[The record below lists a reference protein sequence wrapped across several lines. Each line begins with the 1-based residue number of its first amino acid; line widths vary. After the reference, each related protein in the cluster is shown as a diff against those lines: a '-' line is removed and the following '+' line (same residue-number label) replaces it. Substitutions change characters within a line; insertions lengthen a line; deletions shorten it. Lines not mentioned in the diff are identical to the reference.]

1 MEYYELPLTDEKE
14 SIDNEEQELFTSK
27 EYELQLNHKK
37 CILIMKINQYN
48 NILFQTR
55 YKNNLY
61 SKEYTYSEL
70 TKMLF
75 LINDYYDNIK
85 KIFKFL
91 DTSMTKNKISLLDDK
106 DETIIKLKIKKQLD
120 FDEVNCFLYLKL
132 INETKEKTDKI
143 SSKIINY
150 KFLYESIKKE
160 NQEIKSNIK
169 LLKNEN
175 QEMKKNIESLKK
187 ETIEIKKLLGLPKIE
202 NEKLK
207 DNSKILIEN
216 NEKIKNNQI
225 EKHKDNYEN
234 KESENKQINEIKN
247 YSIPL
252 KFKFIEEITRN
263 IKIENIGIVYP
274 FNIIKENAQYLAITH
289 VKLINE
295 QMNNNGLYSLYTDKI
310 YIMILA
316 NMENKIIKEI
326 NINSIQIQI
335 IDIKYHSYDKEEYL
349 YITGLLYMKNIIRI
363 IAFDI
368 RNNYYEKI
376 IIDINDYTDY
386 NKVLL
391 LFDIFKK
398 NYILVSYKK
407 DKFSKLYDYQKN
419 DSFIK
424 NIHGTN
430 NYETKVM
437 IPWYYKDKFYI
448 IDICSEKIII
458 NNLLEDKSYAE
469 LKLRGI
475 IDYQNGFLSEDKYLY
490 AYYNDKYSDK
500 IIIWDLIN
508 KNMIKNIEVIY
519 KIRSMLLWN
528 SNYAIILVYD
538 GDKLLYSLDIKKQT
552 IERLYDYKNINN
564 IDKIIKIKLNDL
576 GREYLIFQIGNNL
589 DLFERE

>member
-14 SIDNEEQELFTSK
+14 SIDNEEQELFTNK
-27 EYELQLNHKK
+27 KYELQLNHKK
-37 CILIMKINQYN
+37 CILIMKINPYN

-143 SSKIINY
+143 SANNIDY

-160 NQEIKSNIK
+160 NEEIKANIE

-187 ETIEIKKLLGLPKIE
+187 ETKEIKKLLGLPKTE
-202 NEKLK
+202 KEKLK

-263 IKIENIGIVYP
+263 IKIERIGKVYP

-295 QMNNNGLYSLYTDKI
+295 QMNNKYTKNKYGLYSLYIDKI

-368 RNNYYEKI
+368 RNNYF
-376 IIDINDYTDY
+376 N
-386 NKVLL
+386 
-391 LFDIFKK
+391 
-398 NYILVSYKK
+398 
-407 DKFSKLYDYQKN
+407 
-419 DSFIK
+419 
-424 NIHGTN
+424 
-430 NYETKVM
+430 
-437 IPWYYKDKFYI
+437 
-448 IDICSEKIII
+448 
-458 NNLLEDKSYAE
+458 
-469 LKLRGI
+469 
-475 IDYQNGFLSEDKYLY
+475 
-490 AYYNDKYSDK
+490 
-500 IIIWDLIN
+500 
-508 KNMIKNIEVIY
+508 
-519 KIRSMLLWN
+519 
-528 SNYAIILVYD
+528 
-538 GDKLLYSLDIKKQT
+538 
-552 IERLYDYKNINN
+552 
-564 IDKIIKIKLNDL
+564 
-576 GREYLIFQIGNNL
+576 
-589 DLFERE
+589 

>member
-1 MEYYELPLTDEKE
+1 
-14 SIDNEEQELFTSK
+14 
-27 EYELQLNHKK
+27 
-37 CILIMKINQYN
+37 MKINPYN

-61 SKEYTYSEL
+61 SKEYAYSEL

-143 SSKIINY
+143 NSNNIDY

-160 NQEIKSNIK
+160 NEEIKANIE

-295 QMNNNGLYSLYTDKI
+295 QMNNKYGLYSLYTDKI

-316 NMENKIIKEI
+316 NMENKVIKEI

-368 RNNYYEKI
+368 RNNYNEKL
-376 IIDINDYTDY
+376 IIDINDYTDC
-386 NKVLL
+386 NNILL

-500 IIIWDLIN
+500 IITWDLIN

-519 KIRSMLLWN
+519 RIRSMLLWD

-538 GDKLLYSLDIKKQT
+538 GDELLYSLDIKKQT